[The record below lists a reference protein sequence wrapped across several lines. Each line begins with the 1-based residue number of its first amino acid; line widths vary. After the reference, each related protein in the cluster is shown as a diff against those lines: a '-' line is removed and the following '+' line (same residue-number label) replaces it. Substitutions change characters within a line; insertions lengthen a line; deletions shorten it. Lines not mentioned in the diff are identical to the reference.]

1 MVRLPD
7 DPLTERF
14 DTAAVEPAAA
24 LTWGAMSVAV
34 DLGALADRLAEF
46 GDRAY
51 LLTVTDDSQAHVVSV
66 QVALSGDHL
75 ATTVGRRTGANL
87 AQRPT
92 ATLLWPPRG
101 PDGAYS
107 LIVDGTALDASGEGP
122 VSLVPTAA
130 VLHRVAGAG
139 GEGPTCIPVTDA

>member
-1 MVRLPD
+1 
-7 DPLTERF
+7 
-14 DTAAVEPAAA
+14 
-24 LTWGAMSVAV
+24 MSVAV

-46 GDRAY
+46 GERAY
-51 LLTVTDDSQAHVVSV
+51 LLTVTDDDLPHVVSV
-66 QVALSGDHL
+66 MVELRGDRL
-75 ATTVGRRTGANL
+75 ATSVGRRTGANL

-92 ATLLWPPRG
+92 ATLLWPPTA

-107 LIVDGTALDASGEGP
+107 LIVDGTAEDPSGEGP

-130 VLHRVAGAG
+130 VLHRVAGAR

>member
-1 MVRLPD
+1 
-7 DPLTERF
+7 
-14 DTAAVEPAAA
+14 
-24 LTWGAMSVAV
+24 MSVAV

-46 GDRAY
+46 GERAY
-51 LLTVTDDSQAHVVSV
+51 LLTVTDDDLPHVVSV
-66 QVALSGDHL
+66 LVELRGDRL
-75 ATTVGRRTGANL
+75 ATSVGRRTGANL

-92 ATLLWPPRG
+92 ATLLWPPA

-107 LIVDGTALDASGEGP
+107 LIVDGTAEGPSGEGP

-139 GEGPTCIPVTDA
+139 GEGPTCVPVTDT